1 MAFKTMYDL
10 VRHSI
15 EKFSEKMAFK
25 MLDGEE
31 VSFSEVG
38 ERIKKVQQ
46 MLTSAGLKAGDK
58 VALYSSSMPNWGV
71 SYFSVVTA
79 GMVVVPI
86 LPGFSGEE
94 VAKILEH
101 SESKALLVSDKL
113 YAKLPKASVEALNIV
128 IRTKNLKVLSQRVE
142 GEGSMAVPQP
152 DDLASIIYT
161 SGTTSSPKG
170 VMLSQQA
177 LAIHADLCQK
187 LFPINTEDSFLSVL
201 PMSHVYECSL
211 GLIFPFSQG
220 VPVFYLDRPPAAA
233 ALVPA
238 LRRVRPTIMLIVPLI
253 IEKIFRSQVLTKFT
267 ANGAMKFLYG
277 IRPVQKML
285 HKVAGK
291 KLMEVF
297 GGRLRFLGVGGAKLD
312 TTTEQFLVDAAF
324 PHGIGYGLT
333 ETAPL
338 LAGAI
343 PIKKEVGST
352 GPAVPY
358 VELRLDNINPDTLQ
372 GEVIAKSPCV
382 MMGYY
387 KNPEATAEVIDKDGW
402 FHTGDL
408 GQFDSENRLHIKGRL
423 KNMILGPGGENIYP
437 EDIESVINQ
446 HVTVS
451 ESLVTELDGRLVA
464 LVQFNTEQIE
474 RMLEDWRDQWRT
486 KKEAIEAKTE
496 ELRHEIQQYVNE
508 KVSQFS
514 RLSDVVEQKEEFIKT
529 PSMKIRRFLYKNNL
543 HPEPPKEDTT
553 IERAE
558 EIKD

>member
-142 GEGSMAVPQP
+142 GEGSMVVPQP

-170 VMLSQQA
+170 VMLSQKA

-297 GGRLRFLGVGGAKLD
+297 GGRLRFLGVGGAKMD

-338 LAGAI
+338 LAGAV
-343 PIKKEVGST
+343 PLKKEVGST

-358 VELRLDNINPDTLQ
+358 VELRLDNINPDTQQ
-372 GEVIAKSPCV
+372 GEVVAKSPCV

-496 ELRHEIQQYVNE
+496 ELRREIQQYVNE

-543 HPEPPKEDTT
+543 HPEPPKEDST

>member
-1 MAFKTMYDL
+1 MVFETLYDL
-10 VRHSI
+10 VRNSI
-15 EKFSEKMAFK
+15 EKFSEKVAFT

-31 VSFSEVG
+31 VSFAEVG
-38 ERIKKVQQ
+38 RRIEKVQQ
-46 MLTSAGLKAGDK
+46 SLVSAGLNPGDK

-71 SYFSVVTA
+71 SYFAVVSA

-94 VAKILEH
+94 VQKILEH

-113 YAKLPKASVEALNIV
+113 YAKLPKKAVEALNVV
-128 IRTKNLKVLSQRVE
+128 IRTKNLKVLSQPVKA
-142 GEGSMAVPQP
+142 EGSMTVPKP
-152 DDLASIIYT
+152 EDLASIIYT

-170 VMLSQQA
+170 VMHSQRS

-187 LFPINTEDSFLSVL
+187 LFPIGPEDSFLSVL

-238 LRRVRPTIMLIVPLI
+238 MRRVKPTVMLIVPLI
-253 IEKIFRSQVLTKFT
+253 IEKIFRSQVQAKFT
-267 ANGAMKFLYG
+267 ANATMKFLYG
-277 IRPVQKML
+277 VKPVRKLL
-285 HKVAGK
+285 HKLAGK
-291 KLMEVF
+291 KLKEVF
-297 GGRLRFLGVGGAKLD
+297 GGRLRFLGIGGAKLD
-312 TTTEQFLVDAAF
+312 GTTEQFLVDASF

-338 LAGAI
+338 LAGAV
-343 PIKKEVGST
+343 PMKKEVGST
-352 GPAVPY
+352 GPAAPY
-358 VELRLDNINPDTLQ
+358 VTLRLDNINPDTKQ
-372 GEVIAKSPCV
+372 GEVVAKSPCV

-387 KNPEATAEVIDKDGW
+387 KNEEATAEVIDAEGW

-408 GQFDSENRLHIKGRL
+408 GEFDSENRLHIRGRL

-437 EDIESVINQ
+437 EDIETVINQ
-446 HVTVS
+446 HFTVS

-464 LVQFNTEQIE
+464 LVQFNPDQIE
-474 RMLEDWRDQWRT
+474 RTLDDWRDKWRT
-486 KKEAIEAKTE
+486 KKEAIEARTE
-496 ELRHEIQQYVNE
+496 ELRAEIKVYVNE

-514 RLSDVVEQKEEFIKT
+514 RLSDVVEQKDDFIKT

-543 HPEPPKEDTT
+543 NPEPPKEDETV
-553 IERAE
+553 ERNE

>member
-1 MAFKTMYDL
+1 MYDL

-15 EKFSEKMAFK
+15 EQFSERMAFT

-31 VSFSEVG
+31 VSFAEVG

-46 MLTSAGLKAGDK
+46 MLTSAGLNPGDK

-71 SYFSVVTA
+71 CYFAVVTA

-113 YAKLPKASVEALNIV
+113 YAKLPKVAVDALNIV

-142 GEGSMAVPQP
+142 AEGSMTVPQP

-170 VMLSQQA
+170 VMHSQKALS
-177 LAIHADLCQK
+177 IHADLCQQ
-187 LFPINTEDSFLSVL
+187 LFPIGEGDSFLSVL

-233 ALVPA
+233 ALIPA
-238 LRRVRPTIMLIVPLI
+238 LRKVRPTIMLIVPLI

-267 ANGAMKFLYG
+267 SNGVMKFLYG
-277 IRPVQKML
+277 IRPVQKLL

-312 TTTEQFLVDAAF
+312 TATEQFLVDASF

-333 ETAPL
+333 ETAPM
-338 LAGAI
+338 LAGAV

-352 GPAVPY
+352 GPAAPY
-358 VELRLDNINPDTLQ
+358 VELRLDNINPETKQ
-372 GEVIAKSPCV
+372 GEVVAKSACL
-382 MMGYY
+382 MLGYY

-446 HVTVS
+446 HITVS

-464 LVQFNTEQIE
+464 LVQFNKEQVE
-474 RMLEDWRDQWRT
+474 RMLDDWRDKWRT
-486 KKEAIEAKTE
+486 KREAIEAKTE
-496 ELRHEIQQYVNE
+496 ELRKEIQQYVNE

-543 HPEPPKEDTT
+543 HPEPPKEDETL
-553 IERAE
+553 ERAE

>member
-1 MAFKTMYDL
+1 MYDL

-142 GEGSMAVPQP
+142 GEGSTTVPQP

-338 LAGAI
+338 LAGAV
-343 PIKKEVGST
+343 PLKKEVGST

-358 VELRLDNINPDTLQ
+358 VELRLDNINPDTQQ
-372 GEVIAKSPCV
+372 GEVVAKSPCV

-496 ELRHEIQQYVNE
+496 ELRREIQQYVNE

-543 HPEPPKEDTT
+543 HPEPPKEDST

>member
-128 IRTKNLKVLSQRVE
+128 IRTKNLKVLSQRVK
-142 GEGSMAVPQP
+142 GEGMTVVPQP

-170 VMLSQQA
+170 VMLSQKA

-187 LFPINTEDSFLSVL
+187 LFPINSEDSFLSVL

-338 LAGAI
+338 LAGAV
-343 PIKKEVGST
+343 PLKKEVGST

-358 VELRLDNINPDTLQ
+358 VELRLDNINPDTQQ
-372 GEVIAKSPCV
+372 GEVVAKSPCV

-496 ELRHEIQQYVNE
+496 ELRREIQQYVNE

>member
-128 IRTKNLKVLSQRVE
+128 IRTKNLKVLSQRVK

-187 LFPINTEDSFLSVL
+187 LFPINSEDSFLSVL

-338 LAGAI
+338 LAGAV
-343 PIKKEVGST
+343 PLKKEVGST

-358 VELRLDNINPDTLQ
+358 VELRLDNINPDTQQ
-372 GEVIAKSPCV
+372 GEVVAKSPCV

-496 ELRHEIQQYVNE
+496 ELRREIQQYVNE

-543 HPEPPKEDTT
+543 HPEPPKEDAT

>member
-10 VRHSI
+10 VRQSI
-15 EKFSEKMAFK
+15 EKFSDRLAFK

-128 IRTKNLKVLSQRVE
+128 IRTKNLKVLSQRVK
-142 GEGSMAVPQP
+142 GEGMTVVPQP

-170 VMLSQQA
+170 VMLSQKA

-324 PHGIGYGLT
+324 PHGIGYGMT

-338 LAGAI
+338 LAGAV
-343 PIKKEVGST
+343 PLKKEVGST

-358 VELRLDNINPDTLQ
+358 VELRLDNINPDTQQ
-372 GEVIAKSPCV
+372 GEVVAKSPCV

-496 ELRHEIQQYVNE
+496 ELRREIQQYVNE

-543 HPEPPKEDTT
+543 HPEPPKEDST

>member
-128 IRTKNLKVLSQRVE
+128 IRTKNLKVLSQRVK
-142 GEGSMAVPQP
+142 GEGMTVVPQP

-170 VMLSQQA
+170 VMLSQKA

-333 ETAPL
+333 ETTPL
-338 LAGAI
+338 LAGAV
-343 PIKKEVGST
+343 PLKKEVGST

-358 VELRLDNINPDTLQ
+358 VELRLDNINPDTQQ
-372 GEVIAKSPCV
+372 GEVVAKSPCV

-496 ELRHEIQQYVNE
+496 ELRREIQQYVNE

-543 HPEPPKEDTT
+543 HPEPPKEDST